1 MIKRLRNKIKTYFVA
16 GTLVILP
23 TIITI
28 FVFWKLFVFVDN
40 ITAPYI
46 KKLAGYYIPGLGIAV
61 TLAIIFLVGMFT
73 ANIVGRRLVLWGE
86 AMIRRVPLVGSIYLG
101 IKQLIEALSL
111 QRKRA
116 FRQVV
121 LIEYP
126 RKGVYCVGFIPSECK
141 GEIQRAIKETLVNVF
156 IFTTPN
162 PTSGML
168 IMVNEKDIVPL
179 KMSVEEGLKLVVSG
193 GIITPP

>member
-28 FVFWKLFVFVDN
+28 FVFWKLFVFIDN

-86 AMIRRVPLVGSIYLG
+86 AMVRRIPLVGSIYLG

-193 GIITPP
+193 GIITPL